1 MTIEVTL
8 VISSVDLPAGNTPVL
23 RALAA
28 LGGRLATWTPELNGA
43 PAKARFVF
51 TTVAARDEFVAAASA
66 IAGVSLVVSEMQKLV
81 AVYTTELG

>member
-1 MTIEVTL
+1 MTIDVTL
-8 VISSVDLPAGNTPVL
+8 VISRVDLPAGQTPVL
-23 RALAA
+23 RALAD

-66 IAGVSLVVSEMQKLV
+66 LAGISVVV
-81 AVYTTELG
+81 PELPVVPV